1 MELALADYTSQEA
14 KTETLKL
21 VLAGLDALLPKSSD
35 TLFEAAVQ
43 ARTHLQAALAAQ
55 QLAPTQRMA
64 LVRALPATLLAYQLG
79 VNEEDFL
86 VRNAANSST
95 RHPLFVTGVVYG

>member
-1 MELALADYTSQEA
+1 M
-14 KTETLKL
+14 
-21 VLAGLDALLPKSSD
+21 AGLDALLPKSSD

-43 ARTHLQAALAAQ
+43 ARTHLMEALAAQ
-55 QLAPTQRMA
+55 HLAPTQRIA
-64 LVRALPATLLAYQLG
+64 LVRSLPATLLAYQLG

-86 VRNAANSST
+86 VRNAVNPST